1 MEFTLVQE
9 GLTPLSADLMDDLA
23 RSIETFF
30 FEGTS
35 DVSLFSDIVSEIQE
49 PGARWSD
56 YPRAPTQLEV
66 MAACCTLERRGV
78 IQTEFI
84 GGKLNFVATTR
95 ATNLV

>member
-9 GLTPLSADLMDDLA
+9 GLTPLSADLMDDLV
-23 RSIETFF
+23 RSIEAFF

-35 DVSLFSDIVSEIQE
+35 DALLFSDIASEIQE

-56 YPRAPTQLEV
+56 YPRVPTQLEL
-66 MAACCTLERRGV
+66 MAACCTLENRGA
-78 IQTEFI
+78 IQTVFV
-84 GGKLNFVATTR
+84 GGRLNFASTR

>member
-9 GLTPLSADLMDDLA
+9 GLNPLSAALMDDLA
-23 RSIETFF
+23 RSIEAFF

-35 DVSLFSDIVSEIQE
+35 DVSSFSDIVSEIQD

-56 YPRAPTQLEV
+56 YPRVPTQLEI

-78 IQTEFI
+78 IQTEFQD
-84 GGKLNFVATTR
+84 GRLCFAETR
-95 ATNLV
+95 ATNRA